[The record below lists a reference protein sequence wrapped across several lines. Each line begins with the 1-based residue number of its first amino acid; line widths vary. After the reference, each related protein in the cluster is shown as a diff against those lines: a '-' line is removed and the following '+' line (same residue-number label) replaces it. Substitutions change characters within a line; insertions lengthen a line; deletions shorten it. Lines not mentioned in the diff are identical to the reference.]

1 MTCMAC
7 RIIAVTIVVLLFAA
21 LSVANAQTPL
31 GLVSH
36 NTQDGDRIERIMA
49 EMTALALPARVERAL
64 MLTLQAADAALHHGL
79 ILEARV
85 LLRTF
90 AYEVRGVKRARRL
103 SVETAD
109 VLLAK
114 AEGAAGGL

>member
-1 MTCMAC
+1 MAC
-7 RIIAVTIVVLLFAA
+7 RIIAVTVGVLLIAM
-21 LSVANAQTPL
+21 LGVANAQTPP

-36 NTQDGDRIERIMA
+36 RTQEGDGIERLMA
-49 EMTALALPARVERAL
+49 EMTALSLPSRIERAL
-64 MLTLQAADAALHHGL
+64 MLTLQAADAALHQGRMS
-79 ILEARV
+79 EARV

-90 AYEVRGVKRARRL
+90 ANEVRGVRRARRL

-114 AEGAAGGL
+114 AEGAAGGSKK